1 MRRSNPSKQ
10 QPLAAELIVANAP
23 DPVFV
28 CDLNG
33 KILVAND
40 AVSQLLGL
48 RRDRCSNSP
57 FHGFSTRRKRGS
69 SWPQRARLSNGV

>member
-1 MRRSNPSKQ
+1 MAVQ
-10 QPLAAELIVANAP
+10 TGAPLAAELIVANAP

-33 KILVAND
+33 KILVANN

-48 RRDRCSNSP
+48 RRDEVLEQS
-57 FHGFSTRRKRGS
+57 
-69 SWPQRARLSNGV
+69 LSRFLSATEASDSAA

>member
-1 MRRSNPSKQ
+1 MST

-48 RRDRCSNSP
+48 HRDEVLEQSLQ
-57 FHGFSTRRKRGS
+57 GFSPRRKRES
-69 SWPQRARLSNGV
+69 SWLPCARLSNAV